1 MLSHGLTLLFVCLA
15 WTLFRAPDF
24 HSALSLYAGQ
34 FGLQGIALGDEL
46 STTLRPVHG
55 LAGLLGVFGV
65 VAPLLRPYCEKQLGG
80 LSLYTA
86 ALWPIAG
93 FMLSFALIASRE
105 TVPFL
110 YFQF

>member
-1 MLSHGLTLLFVCLA
+1 VLSHALTLLFVCLA

-24 HSALSLYAGQ
+24 HSALNLYAGQ
-34 FGLQGIALGDEL
+34 FGLQGFALGEEL
-46 STTLRPVHG
+46 SAILRPVHG
-55 LAGLLGVFGV
+55 FAGLLGVLV
-65 VAPLLRPYCEKQLGG
+65 IVAPLLRPYAEKHRVG
-80 LSLYTA
+80 LALCTA

-93 FMLSFALIASRE
+93 FMLSFALTASRE

>member
-24 HSALSLYAGQ
+24 HSALNLYAGQ
-34 FGLQGIALGDEL
+34 FGLQGIALSEEL
-46 STTLRPVHG
+46 SATLRPIHG
-55 LAGLLGVFGV
+55 LAGLLGVLSI
-65 VAPLLRPYCEKQLGG
+65 VAPLLRPYAEKKHRVGVAL
-80 LSLYTA
+80 
-86 ALWPIAG
+86 ALWPIVG
-93 FMLSFALIASRE
+93 FMLSFALTASRE